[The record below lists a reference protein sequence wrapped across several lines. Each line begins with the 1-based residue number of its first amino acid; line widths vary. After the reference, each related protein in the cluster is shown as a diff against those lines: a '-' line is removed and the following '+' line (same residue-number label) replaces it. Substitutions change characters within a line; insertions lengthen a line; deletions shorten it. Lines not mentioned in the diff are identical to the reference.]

1 MLKAGHYL
9 NVLLALEYLISSTI
23 KILAMKTSPRTSKGF
38 TLVEIMI
45 VVVIIGLL
53 AAMAVPAF
61 NKVRTSSQDKTVTNN
76 LRQIIQAAEQ
86 YYLDKGVSSVT
97 SADLVGSDATQYVK
111 SFQTV
116 ANESYTATI
125 LERTAITASGIAGA
139 RTVTIAP

>member
-1 MLKAGHYL
+1 
-9 NVLLALEYLISSTI
+9 
-23 KILAMKTSPRTSKGF
+23 MKTSPRTSKGF

-61 NKVRTSSQDKTVTNN
+61 NKVRTSSQDKAVANN
-76 LRQIIQAAEQ
+76 LRQISQAAEQ
-86 YYLDKGVSSVT
+86 YFTEKGLSSVT
-97 SADLVGSDATQYVK
+97 SADLVGSNSTQYVK
-111 SFQTV
+111 TFATV
-116 ANESYTATI
+116 ANESYTATV